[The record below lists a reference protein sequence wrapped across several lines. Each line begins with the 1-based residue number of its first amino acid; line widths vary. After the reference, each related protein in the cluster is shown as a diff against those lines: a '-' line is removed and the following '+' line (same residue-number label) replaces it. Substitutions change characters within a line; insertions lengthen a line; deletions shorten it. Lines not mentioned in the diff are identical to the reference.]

1 MSEYTEQRHFSRIP
15 FDAEVQITDP
25 QNNTRHSA
33 RLLDISLKGALTT
46 QPETSATE
54 INKTYLLEFSL
65 TDFDSDTRLHMEA
78 SVVHMEE
85 DRIGFQYQNMDL
97 DTAAHLH
104 RLVELNLG
112 DEKLM
117 ERELAELARFN
128 D

>member
-25 QNNTRHSA
+25 LNDSKHSA

-46 QPETSATE
+46 QPDALVAEV
-54 INKTYLLEFSL
+54 NKTCLLELSL
-65 TDFDSDTRLHMEA
+65 TDSNNDIRLEMEA
-78 SVVHMEE
+78 LVVHME
-85 DRIGFQYQNMDL
+85 DGRIGFQYQHMDL

-104 RLVELNLG
+104 RLVELNLA

>member
-1 MSEYTEQRHFSRIP
+1 MSEYKEQRHFSRIP
-15 FDAEVQITDP
+15 FDAEVHITDP
-25 QNNTRHSA
+25 QNKTRHSA
-33 RLLDISLKGALTT
+33 RLLDISLNGALTT

-54 INKTYLLEFSL
+54 INKTYQLEFSL
-65 TDFDSDTRLHMEA
+65 TEFDSDTRLHMEV

-85 DRIGFQYQNMDL
+85 DRIGFQYQNMDI

>member
-1 MSEYTEQRHFSRIP
+1 MSTFTEQRHFSRIP
-15 FDAEVQITDP
+15 FDAEVNITDP
-25 QNNTRHSA
+25 QNNATYPA

-46 QPETSATE
+46 QPAISDAE
-54 INKTYLLEFSL
+54 INKTFQLEFSL
-65 TDFDSDTRLHMEA
+65 SDAGNEIQLQMEA
-78 SVVHMEE
+78 SIAHME
-85 DRIGFQYQNMDL
+85 DGRIGFQYQNMDL

-104 RLVELNLG
+104 RLVELNLA